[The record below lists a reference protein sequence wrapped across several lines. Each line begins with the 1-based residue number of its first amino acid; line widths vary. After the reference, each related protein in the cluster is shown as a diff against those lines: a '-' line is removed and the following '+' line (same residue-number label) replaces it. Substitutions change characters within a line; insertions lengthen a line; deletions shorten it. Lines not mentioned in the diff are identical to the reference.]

1 MTKPA
6 NPYAYP
12 GHTYE
17 ANGHAVYQEGMTL
30 RDHFAGQALSG
41 LLAGQAR
48 EISIGNLNEIPME
61 AYLIAD
67 AMLAEREKSK

>member
-17 ANGHAVYQEGMTL
+17 ANGHAIYQEGMTL
-30 RDHFAGQALSG
+30 RDHFAGQALVF
-41 LLAGQAR
+41 
-48 EISIGNLNEIPME
+48 IGSSNIQIFPINPIKIAEW
-61 AYLIAD
+61 AYEIAD
-67 AMLAEREKSK
+67 AMLAERAK